1 MPGWRWLLVLVLFG
15 QGCAS
20 YSTRLSPR
28 PIPKGET
35 ELGLS
40 ADLWVSERKTQGR
53 ATLPVAEMSLR
64 YGLSERVDIGGKI
77 NLLGG
82 ELTAKVALLRNDVVA
97 IAVAPGA
104 GLQLSAANTDNNN
117 DLLIGTFH
125 LPVLAGVRLGDS
137 AEAIIGGKL
146 LLHVPAGTGTDG
158 GVNPGDLIFLP
169 GGVLGL
175 RLILGDNFALFPE
188 LNVHFPYNID
198 LERWR
203 RVVFQGGLGFQFLL

>member
-1 MPGWRWLLVLVLFG
+1 MPGWRWILVLALLG
-15 QGCAS
+15 PGCAS

-40 ADLWVSERKTQGR
+40 ADLWLSERKTQGR
-53 ATLPVAEMSLR
+53 AILPVAEMSLR
-64 YGLSERVDIGGKI
+64 YGLSDRVDIGGKI

-82 ELTAKVALLRNDVVA
+82 ELNAKVALLRNDVVA

-104 GLQLSAANTDNNN
+104 GLQLSAVNSDNLN

-137 AEAIIGGKL
+137 AEVIVGGKL
-146 LLHVPAGTGTDG
+146 LLHVPAGTGNDG

-175 RLILGDNFALFPE
+175 RLILSENFALFPE
-188 LNVHFPYNID
+188 LNIHFPYNVD

-203 RVVFQGGLGFQFLL
+203 TAVFQGGLGFQFLL